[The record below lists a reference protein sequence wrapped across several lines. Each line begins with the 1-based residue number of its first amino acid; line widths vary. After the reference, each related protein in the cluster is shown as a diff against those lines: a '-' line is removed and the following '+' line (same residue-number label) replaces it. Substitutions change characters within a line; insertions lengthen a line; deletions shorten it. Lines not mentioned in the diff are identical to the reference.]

1 MLKAVEIL
9 APTIYPFV
17 HSLTSSPFSLVWGDK
32 TISSSEGVQQGD
44 PLGALLFCLSIHHH
58 CTFLS
63 AEFCVM
69 YLDNITL
76 GGSMAKIGHDLEVIE
91 ILAEVALCLNT
102 QKSEIICNNSFTREA
117 NNMMFPGAQ
126 LIDPSSSCLLSSPH
140 GDVDCI
146 SGALR
151 EKISSL
157 EVMGERLKQISVHDG
172 IFLLRNSFSIPKLLY
187 VLRSSHCFL
196 SSTLI
201 TYDDIL
207 KSIVSNITNILF
219 GDDDP
224 A

>member
-17 HSLTSSPFSLVWGDK
+17 HSVYSSPSSLVWGDK

-44 PLGALLFCLSIHHH
+44 PLGPLLFCLSIHHH

-69 YLDNITL
+69 NLDDITL
-76 GGSMAKIGHDLEVIE
+76 RGSMAEIGHDLEVIE
-91 ILAEVALCLNT
+91 SLPEVELCLNT
-102 QKSEIICNNSFTREA
+102 QKSDIICNNPVTREA
-117 NNMMFPGAQ
+117 INMMLPGAR
-126 LIDPSSSCLLSSPH
+126 LIDPSSSCLLGSAL

-157 EVMGERLKQISVHDG
+157 EVWVSECNTSQLMMASSSETPFPSQ
-172 IFLLRNSFSIPKLLY
+172 NFSMSSGLPPVFFPPLSLHMMIY
-187 VLRSSHCFL
+187 SSRS
-196 SSTLI
+196 
-201 TYDDIL
+201 
-207 KSIVSNITNILF
+207 
-219 GDDDP
+219 
-224 A
+224 